1 MIKIVQTSI
10 GLNPSFEVVRGK
22 RLYKEFLEK
31 VGYSRTST
39 LPIYNYNPVKFVNY
53 GVLLF
58 GDILYLDYNT
68 NQDLVL
74 VTKIDKNILKSY
86 KGKEKELVEMLL
98 TKEFNKLR
106 K

>member
-1 MIKIVQTSI
+1 MVKIVQTSI

-22 RLYKEFLEK
+22 RLYKAFLEQ

-39 LPIYNYNPVKFVNY
+39 LPIYSYNPAKFVSY
-53 GVLLF
+53 GVFLF

-74 VTKIDKNILKSY
+74 VTKIDKNVLKSY
-86 KGKEKELVEMLL
+86 KGKEKELVEQILN
-98 TKEFNKLR
+98 KEFSKLG
-106 K
+106 